1 MENFIDKIIRAFVE
15 KTVNENNIGG
25 FGLTPRE
32 EAVIRKRYSIGEKR
46 DYTLEEVAKMF
57 NVTRERIRQ
66 IEDKALDKM
75 FLNRNEDNT

>member
-1 MENFIDKIIRAFVE
+1 MENLIDKVVKAFVE
-15 KTVNENNIGG
+15 KVINEKNIGN

-32 EAVIRKRYSIGEKR
+32 KAVVRKRYGIGEKR